1 MSNGHQSDYQYWN
14 TSNNGAE
21 SPMIPTYEQQM
32 QAKYANEMHQASNVN
47 MQPNADIPNASMQQ
61 NPNVIQSIPT
71 VADMM
76 KNGTFQEIADILK
89 RKGEVSS
96 QKKSTTIKEINI
108 KITIEVTND

>member
-71 VADMM
+71 VAD
-76 KNGTFQEIADILK
+76 ILK